1 VTSGDYER
9 FRIIDGKRYHH
20 IFNSHTGYSCTG
32 NQSVTVYGPDPVSVD
47 ILSTGL
53 FCRDALEIIDFIN
66 MRSSFECMVIDSTG
80 KILISE
86 GWKDRVVL
94 VN

>member
-1 VTSGDYER
+1 M
-9 FRIIDGKRYHH
+9 
-20 IFNSHTGYSCTG
+20 
-32 NQSVTVYGPDPVSVD
+32 YGPDPVSVD